1 MQDLT
6 PYYKMA
12 EACLTSLGIPPDTA
26 REGEPGAWT
35 IKKGDARIHLFV
47 KYIEHNTDNYFWAIS
62 PICELPNDELRKKF
76 YEELLEI
83 NHTLYG
89 VAFTKY
95 DKWIYIKTIRE
106 INGIDENE
114 MLSLISRV
122 GTYADMY
129 NDILYAKYV
138 ALKVV

>member
-6 PYYKMA
+6 LYYQMVEK
-12 EACLTSLGIPPDTA
+12 CLVALGINPDTA
-26 REGEPGAWT
+26 RENEPGLWS
-35 IKKGDARIHLFV
+35 IKKGDAFIHIYV
-47 KYIEHNTDNYFWAIS
+47 KYMEQNKDSYFWAIS
-62 PICELPNDELRKKF
+62 PICELPDDVLRKKF
-76 YEELLEI
+76 YEDLLQT

-89 VAFTKY
+89 VSFTKY

-106 INGIDENE
+106 LHGIDMDE

-129 NDILYAKYV
+129 NDTLYAKYAAVKV
-138 ALKVV
+138 A